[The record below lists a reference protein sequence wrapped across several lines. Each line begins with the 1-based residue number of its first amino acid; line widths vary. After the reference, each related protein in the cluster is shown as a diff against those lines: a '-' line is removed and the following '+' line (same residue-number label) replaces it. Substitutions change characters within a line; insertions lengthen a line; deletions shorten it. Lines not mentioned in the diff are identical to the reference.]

1 MVIRNVLLTFWIL
14 LVAAPVHAG
23 VGDPLDRFL
32 ESEFAKFFNITE
44 SERTVQEDGATV
56 VRFEPGAKQESI
68 DLVVWVD
75 SDGRIFKAALH
86 TARDWVG
93 DEKKLNLF
101 AKDLVKSFIAEM
113 VCTSGFEASKPLVK
127 ALWDAQ
133 GSVDKVVTVNGE
145 AKVVAPPPETR
156 ARVETLYGQ
165 REEHIEKY
173 EGCEVQLENW
183 TGGDLVWLST
193 HITGPEPVLRPADAP
208 APPPVIDSSTLFLSE
223 EVLKTHGLK
232 LTQDSPDMNMKV
244 WTRPE
249 PDALVQRLVDIRWVF
264 DTPEEAT
271 KYHLQ
276 HLKENSEGA
285 PPLMMRKSK
294 SFGTDLKAYL
304 RDAKDP
310 MLAKMG
316 LDTNMYCFL
325 FTHQRVL
332 AKVFIA
338 GSSKL
343 GPGKAAELAKAAH
356 DRIEAGLPPAVAA
369 PMPEPEIAPKEAQPV
384 N

>member
-1 MVIRNVLLTFWIL
+1 MGIRNLVLSFWIL
-14 LVAAPVHAG
+14 LVATPVHAG
-23 VGDPLDRFL
+23 VGDPLDGFL
-32 ESEFAKFFNITE
+32 KSEFARFFNITE

-68 DLVVWVD
+68 DLVLWVD
-75 SDGRIFKAALH
+75 SDGKVYKAALH

-93 DEKKLNLF
+93 DEKQLNLF
-101 AKDLVKSFIAEM
+101 AKDLIKSFIAEM
-113 VCTSGFEASKPLVK
+113 VCASGFEASKALVK

-156 ARVETLYGQ
+156 VRVEALYGQ
-165 REEHIEKY
+165 REEHVERY

-183 TGGDLVWLST
+183 TGGDFVWLST
-193 HITGPEPVLRPADAP
+193 RITGPEPVLRPSEAP
-208 APPPVIDSSTLFLSE
+208 APPPVIDHSKLFLSE
-223 EVLKTHGLK
+223 EGLKAHGLK

-249 PDALVQRLVDIRWVF
+249 PDALVQRLVDIRWIF
-264 DTPEEAT
+264 ETAEEAT
-271 KYHLQ
+271 KYHLE

-285 PPLMMRKSK
+285 PPLKLRKSK
-294 SFGTDLKAYL
+294 GFGTDLRAFL

-325 FTHQRVL
+325 FTHGRVL

-338 GSSKL
+338 GSHKL
-343 GPGKAAELAKAAH
+343 GPKEAAALAKAAQN
-356 DRIEAGLPPAVAA
+356 RIEAGLPPAVAV
-369 PMPEPEIAPKEAQPV
+369 PIPEPDITPAPEPV